1 MYSKDPY
8 EAKHELLIDNAR
20 SAGLKYLND
29 LKGFIEYSNDKKHLK
44 NTIQIVFNDMIADM
58 LSNKRPNPTVIE
70 LSIRGRN
77 LIFSLVFIM
86 QYYLLLA

>member
-8 EAKHELLIDNAR
+8 EAKHELLIDNTR

-29 LKGFIEYSNDKKHLK
+29 LKVLLNIQMMWVTFKKHLK

-70 LSIRGRN
+70 LSIRERN

-86 QYYLLLA
+86 